1 MNYFDQISFGSDESI
16 MNLLD
21 NRRSALLTDIQ
32 KQIMFKRHVE
42 IVNLELSYSCNRK
55 CDYCPVSFSNRQSVQ
70 RFMDQ
75 TLLEKICHELAAVRY
90 ENRISLNLYNEPLM
104 DLALESKIALIKR
117 TLPYTHVAFNSNGD
131 YLDSERLA
139 TLAESGLDAICVT
152 LHPNANVIQ
161 SASSIC
167 RRVHKIVERLGCEHL
182 FADFSVDDVTQST
195 NIEFSLRGVKI
206 KVQWPDWRKS
216 GTNRA
221 GLLTEHVASSAI
233 RTQPCVKPFREF
245 TIFYDG
251 TVQPCCESFLDD
263 KTNLASAGSLQTLSI
278 YDIYAGKM
286 LSNFR
291 KGLFDF
297 GLKKG
302 ICASCTVADYSRE
315 EDDAERKRILQA
327 L

>member
-21 NRRSALLTDIQ
+21 SRRSAALTDEQ
-32 KQIMFKRHVE
+32 KKIMFKRHVE

-75 TLLEKICHELAAVRY
+75 TLLEKICNELAAVRY

-104 DLALESKIALIKR
+104 DLALENKIALIKHV
-117 TLPYTHVAFNSNGD
+117 LPYTHVAFNSNGD

-139 TLAESGLDAICVT
+139 TLSQSGLDAICVT
-152 LHPNANVIQ
+152 LHPNANVTQ
-161 SASSIC
+161 SVSAIC
-167 RRVHKIVERLGCEHL
+167 RRVNKIIERLGCSHR
-182 FADFSVDDVTQST
+182 FPDFNDDDVTQS
-195 NIEFSLRGVKI
+195 NSIEFSQLGVKV
-206 KVQWPDWRKS
+206 KVQWPDWRKN

-221 GLLTEHVASSAI
+221 GLLTEHIAGKTV

-263 KTNLASAGSLQTLSI
+263 KTNLAAAGNLHTLSV
-278 YDIYAGKM
+278 YEVYAGKM

-291 KGLFDF
+291 NGLFDF
-297 GLKKG
+297 GMKKG
-302 ICASCTVADYSRE
+302 ICASCTVADYSRK